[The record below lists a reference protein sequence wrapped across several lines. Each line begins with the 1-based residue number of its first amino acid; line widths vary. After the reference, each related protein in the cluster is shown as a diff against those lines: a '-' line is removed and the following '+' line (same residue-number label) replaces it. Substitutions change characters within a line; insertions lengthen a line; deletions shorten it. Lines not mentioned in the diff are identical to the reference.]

1 MKRKQLKEVRHM
13 KKSCLLAAGL
23 IHGGKN
29 IMMKKIISLI
39 ICLSL
44 IAVPVYGAEDAAPQT
59 EMETEQEST
68 LEGQLT
74 LEEISALNGGEE
86 KVFMHNDRVTMVD
99 GTCTDGP
106 VESMKD
112 AAAVGESMM
121 TLIGADAE
129 TKFAPWREI
138 MDPMGH
144 HYYIFQQVYEDT
156 TVCGGAVKVITD
168 EDGNMIAL
176 TSSIETRMPDVES
189 GERISAQEAEQ
200 IVVKQEY
207 ETSGR
212 TLEVLDQYTGKVI
225 LPTVMGIDM
234 ESEDSSSRL
243 VWVIY
248 TNNPSGNVQT
258 GSDLPYLAH
267 YVTMTGEYL
276 YNMPA
281 ITPDDEAGK
290 TGYDSSYVFEFME
303 PAEYTGYVD
312 LSDGSEKEISVTV
325 MRDRRTGMYYLGN
338 IERKIVVGQCYDFL
352 YNDGQIV
359 LESSPDN
366 LEWDQVGL
374 LSLYNYCRA
383 YDYYRE
389 IGWTGGDGK
398 GTPILILNNYCVDHR
413 NGVNNACYIG
423 EIYGMQC
430 FAASCINDFSQCL
443 DVIAHEFTHCV
454 THSVMT
460 YNSYMNDYGAINEG
474 MSDVQGKNCEM
485 MAGDSDITNWIIG
498 SASSKPSRSME
509 DPHEFA
515 QPEFSWDVYYV
526 PNVKKPSHSNDHGG
540 VHFNSSLLNEI
551 SYYLVSEGGM
561 TLDEARTF
569 WFMVDCAMVPQTD
582 YTQLSELLPW
592 ALKAA
597 GMEQY
602 EDTLEDAIE
611 KTRLGEH
618 DMPETIGE
626 DRAVLTISLP
636 DTEAFDTGNW
646 MMPLT
651 SVKVDQAIE
660 QVMDTLSQL
669 KAGDFSSLPESLQ
682 LLIEGKNMEKDQE
695 TGAPGLGETVLDLLS
710 TLAKKKEEKQTEAPA
725 QQDEAKSLLVEEVM
739 AWLQSELRDVVTSSY
754 GFAGQDGSTI
764 TMITTPGRTIPLLQ
778 HTKYSE
784 SSDQPDEIVIAA
796 YIKGRWYSISMDEMM
811 EMRSEGKKL
820 RISDMP
826 PEMIED
832 VFGKDY
838 ENLAGIRNLDDALDL
853 FTVNIEGG
861 QVVEL
866 SSEGLDQ
873 IVIPDPTPPK
883 KKQYG
888 SLVKGPKSRPKLET
902 EETEETEALDE
913 AA

>member
-1 MKRKQLKEVRHM
+1 MKTWKRLISIGLVCAMTAGPMTAMAEEPVTE
-13 KKSCLLAAGL
+13 AAEE
-23 IHGGKN
+23 N
-29 IMMKKIISLI
+29 
-39 ICLSL
+39 
-44 IAVPVYGAEDAAPQT
+44 A
-59 EMETEQEST
+59 QESI

-74 LEEISALNGGEE
+74 LDDLSALNGGAE
-86 KVFMHNDRVTMVD
+86 KVYTHNGCVTLVD
-99 GTCTDGP
+99 GTCSDEP
-106 VESMKD
+106 VTSMKE
-112 AAAVGESMM
+112 AFAVVSSMM
-121 TLIGADAE
+121 SLIGADAG

-138 MDPMGH
+138 KDPVGNN
-144 HYYIFQQVYEDT
+144 YYIFQQVYRDT

-168 EDGNMIAL
+168 KDGNMIAL
-176 TSSIETRMPDVES
+176 TSSVESRMPDVEQ
-189 GERISAQEAEQ
+189 GERISADEAGQ
-200 IVVKQEY
+200 IVIDREY
-207 ETSGR
+207 ETSGL
-212 TLEVLDQYTGKVI
+212 TLEVLDQHTGLVI
-225 LPTVMGIDM
+225 LPSVLKIDM
-234 ESEDSSSRL
+234 ESDDASCRL
-243 VWVIY
+243 AWVVY

-267 YVTMTGEYL
+267 YVSMTGEYL

-398 GTPILILNNYCVDHR
+398 GTPILILNNYCDDHR

-498 SASSKPSRSME
+498 NASSKPVRSMD
-509 DPHEFA
+509 DPHEFQ
-515 QPEFSWDVYYV
+515 QPEFSWDLYYV
-526 PNVKKPSHSNDHGG
+526 PNVKNPSKSNDHGG
-540 VHFNSSLLNEI
+540 VHFNSSLLNRI
-551 SYYLVSEGGM
+551 SCHLVSEGGM

-569 WFMVDCAMVPQTD
+569 WFMVDCAMVPGTD
-582 YTQLSELLPW
+582 YIQLSELLPCV
-592 ALKAA
+592 LNAA
-597 GMEQY
+597 GLEQY
-602 EDTLEDAIE
+602 ADTLADAIE

-618 DMPETIGE
+618 DMPETIDE
-626 DRAVLTISLP
+626 DRAVVTLSLP

-646 MMPLT
+646 MMMLV
-651 SVKVDQAIE
+651 SVKVNKMIDRAKTII
-660 QVMDTLSQL
+660 SQL
-669 KAGDFSSLPESLQ
+669 KDGDFSALPEFIQ
-682 LLIEGKNMEKDQE
+682 LAVEEGREAAEEQEK
-695 TGAPGLGETVLDLLS
+695 AGEDKAG
-710 TLAKKKEEKQTEAPA
+710 TLASSLLDVLSVISEEEKEPQTEAPPA
-725 QQDEAKSLLVEEVM
+725 SNEELTKILEQLSGWIKNQFGESVF
-739 AWLQSELRDVVTSSY
+739 SSY
-754 GFAGQDGSTI
+754 GFAGQDGSTL
-764 TMITTPGRTIPLLQ
+764 TMVVKPGRTVPILQ
-778 HTKYSE
+778 HQKFSNSSSE
-784 SSDQPDEIVIAA
+784 PDEVVLAV
-796 YIKGRWYSISMDEMM
+796 YIKGRWYSVNMNVLLGMEERGEKFKFEDLPDE
-811 EMRSEGKKL
+811 L
-820 RISDMP
+820 VT
-826 PEMIED
+826 D
-832 VFGKDY
+832 VFGENY
-838 ENLAGIRNLDDALDL
+838 ENLANIRNLDDALDL
-853 FTVNIEGG
+853 FTIDIKGG
-861 QVVEL
+861 EVMEL
-866 SSEGLDQ
+866 SADGLDQ
-873 IVIPDPTPPK
+873 VVIPAPTPPEEK
-883 KKQYG
+883 AYG
-888 SLVKGPKSRPKLET
+888 TLKPGRKSRPKLDTET
-902 EETEETEALDE
+902 GAEPVTETEAVTETEVPDE

>member
-1 MKRKQLKEVRHM
+1 MKTW
-13 KKSCLLAAGL
+13 KKAISVSLACALAAC
-23 IHGGKN
+23 
-29 IMMKKIISLI
+29 SF
-39 ICLSL
+39 S
-44 IAVPVYGAEDAAPQT
+44 AFAQDAAPQT
-59 EMETEQEST
+59 ETEVKTDQEGT

-86 KVFMHNDRVTMVD
+86 KVFTHNDRVTMVD
-99 GTCTDGP
+99 GTCADGP
-106 VESMKD
+106 VKSMED
-112 AAAVGESMM
+112 ALTVVNSMM

-129 TKFAPWREI
+129 MFFAPLRDVT
-138 MDPMGH
+138 DPLGN
-144 HYYIFQQVYEDT
+144 HYYIFQQVYYDT

-176 TSSIETRMPDVES
+176 SSSVESEMPDVKSE
-189 GERISAQEAEQ
+189 ERVNAQKAEQ
-200 IVVKQEY
+200 IVVEREY
-207 ETSGR
+207 ETTGR
-212 TLEVLDQYTGKVI
+212 TLEVQDQYTHVVI
-225 LPTVMGIDM
+225 LPTVLEIDL

-243 VWVIY
+243 AWVVY
-248 TNNPSGNVQT
+248 TNNPSGNVKT

-267 YVTMTGEYL
+267 YVTTAGEYL

-281 ITPDDEAGK
+281 ITPDDEAGLS
-290 TGYDSSYVFEFME
+290 GYDTSYVFEFME

-312 LSDGSEKEISVTV
+312 LSTGEEKEITVTV

-338 IERKIVVGQCYDFL
+338 LERRIVVAQCYDFL

-359 LESSPDN
+359 LESSQDN

-383 YDYYRE
+383 YDYYKE
-389 IGWTGGDGK
+389 IGWTGADGR
-398 GTPILILNNYCVDHR
+398 GTPILILNNFCDDHYS
-413 NGVNNACYIG
+413 GINNACYIG
-423 EIYGMQC
+423 KIHGMQC
-430 FAASCINDFSQCL
+430 FAASCINDLSQCL

-454 THSVMT
+454 TGSVMT
-460 YNSYMNDYGAINEG
+460 YNSYMNDYGAINEA
-474 MSDVQGKNCEM
+474 MSDIQGKNCEM
-485 MAGDSDITNWIIG
+485 MAGDSDITNWTLG
-498 SASSKPSRSME
+498 SASKTPVRSMS
-509 DPHEFA
+509 DPHEFD

-526 PNVKKPSHSNDHGG
+526 PNVKTPSPTNDHGG
-540 VHFNSSLLNEI
+540 VHFNSSMLNEI

-569 WFMVDCAMVPQTD
+569 WFMVDCAMVPKTD

-592 ALKAA
+592 VLKAA

-602 EDTLEDAIE
+602 MDTLEDAIE

-646 MMPLT
+646 MMQMT
-651 SVKVDQAIE
+651 SVKVEQAIE
-660 QVMDTLSQL
+660 RAMEVLTQL
-669 KAGDFSSLPESLQ
+669 KSGDFSSLPESLQ
-682 LLIEGKNMEKDQE
+682 LLIEEAKNLEKEQE
-695 TGAPGLGETVLDLLS
+695 TDVPGLGEAVLDFLS
-710 TLAKKKEEKQTEAPA
+710 ILADEKEEKQTEAPA
-725 QQDEAKSLLVEEVM
+725 ELDEEKARIIEEVM
-739 AWLQSELRDVVTSSY
+739 AWLKSELRNVVTSSY

-778 HTKYSE
+778 HAKFSE
-784 SSDQPDEIVIAA
+784 TSEEPDEIVIAV
-796 YIKGRWYSISMDEMM
+796 YIKGRWYSFSMEEATEMK
-811 EMRSEGKKL
+811 EEGEKPGIDDL
-820 RISDMP
+820 P
-826 PEMIED
+826 PELIED
-832 VFGKDY
+832 VFGKDF
-838 ENLAGIRNLDDALDL
+838 ENLAGIRSLDDALDL

-873 IVIPDPTPPK
+873 IVIPDPTPPEE
-883 KKQYG
+883 KQYG
-888 SLVKGPKSRPKLET
+888 SLVKGPKSRPKLES
-902 EETEETEALDE
+902 EETEATIETEALDE